1 MEEGTQLKD
10 RTEITV
16 RFNEADPLGIVWHGH
31 YIRYFED
38 GRESFGVHHGLRYL
52 DFYREGVVV
61 PIVSIQCD
69 YKRALRY
76 GDSVVVETLYH
87 PCDAARLEFS
97 YRLYNTR
104 TQELVATGT
113 SVQVFLDKE
122 TNNLLLT
129 NPDFFER
136 WKITHGLM

>member
-38 GRESFGVHHGLRYL
+38 GRESFGVTHGLRYL

-61 PIVSIQCD
+61 PIVSINCD

-76 GDSVVVETLYH
+76 GDSVVVETSYH

-97 YRLYNTR
+97 YRLYNVR

-113 SVQVFLDKE
+113 SVQVFLNKE
-122 TNNLLLT
+122 TNCLLLT